1 MKIHTKGTNR
11 HKRVLIDIETLSDL
25 LSPSGLL
32 TNSFNTASK
41 SSLLSPLHESQV
53 HSVLK
58 TLRWITEAKNNFK
71 IKMVLIKEPTELS
84 AIDVVCGFKQLEEII
99 YQRTKIKRIDFIS
112 STFRWFINKYGG
124 EVLDGRTV
132 SQCGFRS
139 RFKNGGGLSGNI
151 SPKSITSATPFIF
164 KTLSKT
170 KKGIEIVYI
179 TIDPDWLDGLVTSR
193 SILEKSLK
201 NAQIASFKNPNNSGT
216 ISSIRAMLELISHNK
231 HANDIRSLLS
241 REPNLISEIDAQ
253 KGLIQLEDLVQEN
266 GTGIQKASILRT
278 FLNKWGGSLSNG
290 KTIINSGFKSRFV
303 NQGKTLACIEPVFI
317 SVKKSVQGIIST
329 ETHCINTYNFVSLLP
344 PKSLMASALIN
355 AEKWAKKDP
364 IELTCL
370 ESLEKLLLILS
381 RKWTWKIKRLLVT
394 EPCDISTDYIY
405 QGFIA
410 LENII
415 QNNFEPD
422 VQFFHSKNF
431 RKFLNDYS
439 GVLPDKITIRQCKF
453 KTRFSATKKIII
465 PLVFKTKSK
474 KNGVYSYHEKT
485 LDLTEINSLYTHD
498 GLLGKSL
505 NIAAQ
510 SSLSEPIYASM
521 INSIWKILRSIEKK
535 GNLAIRT
542 LLITPPNQ
550 ITRALLIKGF
560 QGLENLIETRKLN
573 DKEKISILIR
583 SFLSQRTTKLS
594 NNLTIRQCQFKS
606 RFKRPVPEK
615 KLIVPLDENGDVK
628 RSPILTSHQS
638 LVELRKQISDYYEEA
653 IQQILDACSEE
664 IGRYKQLCNEVSPF
678 IKTELNSD
686 YIAEFVYEIPE
697 EVSYYTDYFCS
708 NNRDASFA
716 KTKDFID
723 EYGVSTILASALQK
737 RLKTSLTSH
746 FQFPGQSFCIPPYV
760 KTWFPKSGQTND
772 FIWSGT
778 LLPRQILL
786 VCFIRIVI
794 FTTWNKDVV
803 ATLTPDDLPTEL
815 PDSPFIIQGNKNK
828 VDKLTPEVT
837 VHPHDHDI
845 REVINYLIFHV
856 RNMRNLGLNPQTV
869 WETIHSVHL
878 TFLSSGFIKRFC
890 ERSSHPTPYFT
901 IEQLAKHQINLRYK
915 IDSNLEKSRQERN
928 HSKVKTTAGY
938 MATPLAKIEYEANNA
953 EFQRR
958 LETTVQFLH
967 AGEKSLISYNMDPRD
982 IDHKLLAS
990 PDSDGEEN
998 ATSLPRFLLGDGS
1011 SCANI
1016 WAPVDKHN
1024 LDQDICR
1031 GRKCHKDGGCVY
1043 NEIIL
1048 SPYEFSFTLRKR
1060 KWFIPRCELLLN
1072 KYGREYFDTYIAPEM
1087 IFVFGLTR
1095 YVEKVN
1101 PALYR
1106 EAMTRLTQEQET
1118 KL

>member
-1 MKIHTKGTNR
+1 MKIYVKR
-11 HKRVLIDIETLSDL
+11 AKCHKSVLVNIEALSDL
-25 LSPSGLL
+25 LSPNGLL
-32 TNSFNTASK
+32 TNSINAASR
-41 SSLLSPLHESQV
+41 SSLSSPLHETQV
-53 HSVLK
+53 CSVLR
-58 TLRWITEAKNNFK
+58 TLRWITEAKNYFN
-71 IKMVLIKEPTELS
+71 IRMLLIKEPTELS
-84 AIDVVCGFKQLEEII
+84 AIEVVCGFKQLEEII
-99 YQRTKIKRIDFIS
+99 YQRTKAKRIDFIS
-112 STFRWFINKYGG
+112 STFRWFFNEYGG

-139 RFKNGGGLSGNI
+139 RFKDGGRFLGDI
-151 SPKSITSATPFIF
+151 SPLSITSSTPFVF
-164 KTLSKT
+164 KTIRTT
-170 KKGIEIVYI
+170 KGRQEIIYFS
-179 TIDPDWLDGLVTSR
+179 IDRDWLDGLVEPG
-193 SILEKSLK
+193 SIIETCLL
-201 NAQIASFKNPNNSGT
+201 NAQVESYKNPEEYGT
-216 ISSIRAMLELISHNK
+216 ISSIRTMLELISNSTHTN
-231 HANDIRSLLS
+231 HIRSLLS
-241 REPNLISEIDAQ
+241 KNAHLISETDAQ
-253 KGLIQLEDLVQEN
+253 KGLIQLEDLVQKN
-266 GTGIQKASILRT
+266 NTGIQKASRLRT

-290 KTIINSGFKSRFV
+290 KTIIDSGFKSRFV

-355 AEKWAKKDP
+355 AEKWSKKDP
-364 IELTCL
+364 IELRCL
-370 ESLEKLLLILS
+370 ESLEQLLLILS

-394 EPCDISTDYIY
+394 EPCKISTDYIY

-415 QNNFEPD
+415 QNNFESD

-439 GVLPDKITIRQCKF
+439 GVLPVQKTIQQCKF
-453 KTRFSATKKIII
+453 KTRFSATKKSTI

-474 KNGVYSYHEKT
+474 KNGVYSYYEKT
-485 LDLTEINSLYTHD
+485 LNLTEINSLYTYD

-505 NIAAQ
+505 NMAAQ
-510 SSLSEPIYASM
+510 SSLSEPIFASM
-521 INSIWKILRSIEKK
+521 INSIWKMLKSIEKK
-535 GNLAIRT
+535 GNLEIRT
-542 LLITPPNQ
+542 LLITPPSQ
-550 ITRALLIKGF
+550 ITRGLLIKGF
-560 QGLENLIETRKLN
+560 QGLEDLIEKRKLN
-573 DKEKISILIR
+573 GKENISLLLR
-583 SFLSQRTTKLS
+583 SFLSQRANKLS

-606 RFKRPVPEK
+606 RFKRSVPEK
-615 KLIVPLDENGDVK
+615 QLIAPLDKNGDVK
-628 RSPILTSHQS
+628 RSLILTSHQS

-664 IGRYKQLCNEVSPF
+664 MGRYKQLCNEVSPL

-686 YIAEFVYEIPE
+686 YITESIYEIPK

-708 NNRDASFA
+708 NNRDATFA

-737 RLKTSLTSH
+737 RLKTPLTSH

-760 KTWFPKSGQTND
+760 KTWFPKSGRTND

-837 VHPHDHDI
+837 VYPHDHDI

-869 WETIHSVHL
+869 WETIHSVRL
-878 TFLSSGFIKRFC
+878 TFLSGKFIEQFC

-901 IEQLAKHQINLRYK
+901 LEQLAKQQINLRYK
-915 IDSNLEKSRQERN
+915 IDSNLEKSRKERN

-938 MATPLAKIEYEANNA
+938 MATPLARIEYEANNA

-967 AGEKSLISYNMDPRD
+967 AGEKSLISYNMDPRN

-990 PDSDGEEN
+990 PDSDDEEN
-998 ATSLPRFLLGDGS
+998 TTSLPRFLLGDGS

-1016 WAPVDKHN
+1016 WAPVDKHH

-1048 SPYEFSFTLRKR
+1048 SPYEFSFSLRKR
-1060 KWFIPRCELLLN
+1060 QWFIPRCELLLD

-1087 IFVFGLTR
+1087 IFVLGLTR
-1095 YVEKVN
+1095 YVEKAN
-1101 PALYR
+1101 PALHR
-1106 EAMTRLTQEQET
+1106 EAVKLLTQEQET

>member
-11 HKRVLIDIETLSDL
+11 HKRVLIDIEALSDL
-25 LSPSGLL
+25 LSPNGLL

-41 SSLLSPLHESQV
+41 SSILSPLHESQV

-71 IKMVLIKEPTELS
+71 IKMLLIKAPSELS
-84 AIDVVCGFKQLEEII
+84 AIEVVCGFKQLEEII
-99 YQRTKIKRIDFIS
+99 YQSTKIKRIDYIS
-112 STFRWFINKYGG
+112 STFRWFINVYGG

-139 RFKNGGGLSGNI
+139 RFNNGGELSGSI
-151 SPKSITSATPFIF
+151 SPKSITSTAPFIF
-164 KTLSKT
+164 KTLCT
-170 KKGIEIVYI
+170 IKKRTEIVYI
-179 TIDPDWLDGLVTSR
+179 TIDPDWLDGLVVSR
-193 SILEKSLK
+193 GILEKSLT
-201 NAQIASFKNPNNSGT
+201 NAQIASFENPNNCGT
-216 ISSIRAMLELISHNK
+216 ISSVRAMLELISHNK
-231 HANDIRSLLS
+231 HTNDIRALLS
-241 REPNLISEIDAQ
+241 REPHLISEIDTQ
-253 KGLIQLEDLVQEN
+253 KGLIQLEDLVLKN

-290 KTIINSGFKSRFV
+290 KTIIDSGFKSRFV
-303 NQGKTLACIEPVFI
+303 NQGKTLACIKPVFI
-317 SVKKSVQGIIST
+317 SVKKSVQGIISK
-329 ETHCINTYNFVSLLP
+329 ETRCINTYNFVSLLP

-355 AEKWAKKDP
+355 AEKWSKNDP
-364 IELTCL
+364 IELRCL
-370 ESLEKLLLILS
+370 ESLEQLLLILIK
-381 RKWTWKIKRLLVT
+381 KWTWKIKRLLVA
-394 EPCDISTDYIY
+394 EPYKISTDYIY

-415 QNNFEPD
+415 QNNFEPK
-422 VQFFHSKNF
+422 VQLFHSKNF
-431 RKFLNDYS
+431 REFLNDYS
-439 GVLPDKITIRQCKF
+439 GVLPDQKTIRQCKF
-453 KTRFSATKKIII
+453 KTRFSTTIKSTI

-485 LDLTEINSLYTHD
+485 LNLTEIYSLYTHD

-510 SSLSEPIYASM
+510 SSLSEPISAPM
-521 INSIWKILRSIEKK
+521 INSIWKTLKSIEKK
-535 GNLAIRT
+535 GNFEIKT
-542 LLITPPNQ
+542 LLITPPSK
-550 ITRALLIKGF
+550 ITRGLLINGF
-560 QGLENLIETRKLN
+560 QGLEYLIERRRSKN
-573 DKEKISILIR
+573 KANISIQLR

-606 RFKRPVPEK
+606 RFKNSVPEK
-615 KLIVPLDENGDVK
+615 RLIVPLDENGDVK

-664 IGRYKQLCNEVSPF
+664 MGRYKQLCNEVSPL

-686 YIAEFVYEIPE
+686 YITEFIYKIPE
-697 EVSYYTDYFCS
+697 EASYYTDYFCS
-708 NNRDASFA
+708 NNRDATFA

-737 RLKTSLTSH
+737 RLKTPLTSH

-760 KTWFPKSGQTND
+760 KTWFPKSGRTND

-837 VHPHDHDI
+837 VYPHNHDI

-869 WETIHSVHL
+869 WETIHSVRL
-878 TFLSSGFIKRFC
+878 TFLSAEFIKQFC

-901 IEQLAKHQINLRYK
+901 LEQLAKQQINLRYK
-915 IDSNLEKSRQERN
+915 IDSNLEMSQKERN

-938 MATPLAKIEYEANNA
+938 MVTPLAKIEYEANNA

-990 PDSDGEEN
+990 PDSDDEEN
-998 ATSLPRFLLGDGS
+998 STSLARFLLGDGS

-1016 WAPVDKHN
+1016 WAPVDKHH

-1048 SPYEFSFTLRKR
+1048 SPYEFSFSLRKR
-1060 KWFIPRCELLLN
+1060 QWFIPRCELLLD

-1087 IFVFGLTR
+1087 IFVLGLTR
-1095 YVEKVN
+1095 YVEKAN
-1101 PALYR
+1101 PVLHS
-1106 EAMTRLTQEQET
+1106 EAMKLLTQEQET